1 MKSGAQSFTNSTLNE
16 EEGRGSSSNLHSL
29 NVFLA
34 LMIFAACFMSGLLL
48 LYVLRSRQHVSV
60 TDKSFCLRVES
71 RAGSPGRSAGGVNCC
86 LTGVAAG
93 VFTAYLMR
101 MQALPSQMFG
111 EESSCAGIKSRT
123 LCLRL

>member
-1 MKSGAQSFTNSTLNE
+1 MGLIFKPSQSQCVFGLNDFC
-16 EEGRGSSSNLHSL
+16 SL
-29 NVFLA
+29 FHVRT
-34 LMIFAACFMSGLLL
+34 AAPPG
-48 LYVLRSRQHVSV
+48 LRSRQHVSV

-101 MQALPSQMFG
+101 MQALPSQTFG

-123 LCLRL
+123 LCPRL

>member
-48 LYVLRSRQHVSV
+48 LLPVYVHASTSQLQTKASV
-60 TDKSFCLRVES
+60 
-71 RAGSPGRSAGGVNCC
+71 
-86 LTGVAAG
+86 
-93 VFTAYLMR
+93 
-101 MQALPSQMFG
+101 
-111 EESSCAGIKSRT
+111 
-123 LCLRL
+123 